1 MAKKRNTKTTKTKRK
16 RTAKKNK
23 PKRDAEALDP
33 VGTYVPSVAT

>member
-1 MAKKRNTKTTKTKRK
+1 MAKERKAKKTKAKRK

-33 VGTYVPSVAT
+33 LGTYVPGVAT